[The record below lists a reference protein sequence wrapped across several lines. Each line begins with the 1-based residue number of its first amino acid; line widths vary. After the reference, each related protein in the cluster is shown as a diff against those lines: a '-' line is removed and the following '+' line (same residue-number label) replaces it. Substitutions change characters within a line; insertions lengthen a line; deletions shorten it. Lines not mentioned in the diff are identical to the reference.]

1 MNKFKN
7 IIKIICVLVTLEIIV
22 LSFTTIYGFKNGFKM
37 WNWIVIA
44 TCVSVYL
51 IFALVII
58 IWENKRKKKVSKD
71 ELIVNSF
78 YREQAQLI
86 LKSIKNYLNDNKKVY
101 YDLKLYW
108 PFYESV
114 LKRIALG
121 KKFNA
126 KDYGIIEKL
135 NEWQKENYEDQFLMN
150 IYNVLKNN
158 TI

>member
-1 MNKFKN
+1 M
-7 IIKIICVLVTLEIIV
+7 
-22 LSFTTIYGFKNGFKM
+22 
-37 WNWIVIA
+37 
-44 TCVSVYL
+44 
-51 IFALVII
+51 
-58 IWENKRKKKVSKD
+58 
-71 ELIVNSF
+71 
-78 YREQAQLI
+78 
-86 LKSIKNYLNDNKKVY
+86 
-101 YDLKLYW
+101 
-108 PFYESV
+108 

>member
-1 MNKFKN
+1 
-7 IIKIICVLVTLEIIV
+7 
-22 LSFTTIYGFKNGFKM
+22 M

-44 TCVSVYL
+44 TCVLVYL

-58 IWENKRKKKVSKD
+58 IWENKGKKKVSKD

-121 KKFNA
+121 KKFNG

-150 IYNVLKNN
+150 IYNVLKNS